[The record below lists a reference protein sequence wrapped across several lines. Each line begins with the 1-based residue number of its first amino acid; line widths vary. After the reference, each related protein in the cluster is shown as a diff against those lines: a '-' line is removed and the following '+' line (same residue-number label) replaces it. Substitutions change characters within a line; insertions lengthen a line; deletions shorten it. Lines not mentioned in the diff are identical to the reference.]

1 MPRLYGERRGELR
14 AVVIR
19 LVALDGASQT
29 VVEVLVGFLV
39 VERTRI
45 VETAARRVAVG
56 ATLPVAA
63 EADGA
68 GQSLVALTRI
78 AGIGG
83 GRQVVGVDIQRRAF
97 CVTPPL
103 PFESLSDGEEFAAH
117 VGLEAGGEV
126 ATALAAL
133 DLDQSAR
140 QVAVFDRRDAPH
152 DFDRFDVVGRDRTC
166 IDAAD

>member
-68 GQSLVALTRI
+68 GQSLVALTRV

-83 GRQVVGVDIQRRAF
+83 GRQVVGVDIQCRAF
-97 CVTPPL
+97 GVTL
-103 PFESLSDGEEFAAH
+103 PFRSNPFPTEKSLLLMSAF
-117 VGLEAGGEV
+117 EAGGEV
-126 ATALAAL
+126 AAALAAL

-140 QVAVFDRRDAPH
+140 QVAVFDRKGCPA
-152 DFDRFDVVGRDRTC
+152 RFRPIR
-166 IDAAD
+166 

>member
-29 VVEVLVGFLV
+29 VVEVLIGFLV

-63 EADGA
+63 GA
-68 GQSLVALTRI
+68 GGNRPAARVESPWRNA
-78 AGIGG
+78 
-83 GRQVVGVDIQRRAF
+83 
-97 CVTPPL
+97 TPPSEPFL
-103 PFESLSDGEEFAAH
+103 PALSS
-117 VGLEAGGEV
+117 
-126 ATALAAL
+126 T
-133 DLDQSAR
+133 
-140 QVAVFDRRDAPH
+140 
-152 DFDRFDVVGRDRTC
+152 
-166 IDAAD
+166 